1 MKNQY
6 LLCHTEGLTDP
17 IDIALKRFE
26 QHPSILKIRNNVSV
40 ASFSFNT
47 VPVEDVIL
55 EIKSLN
61 SNKAH
66 NNIPVKNFKQ
76 NWDISRHVLHPIINK
91 AIIECKFPDKLKY
104 ADIAHLHKCDDTANK
119 KNYRH
124 IVCYLYFA
132 QTDRIFY

>member
-1 MKNQY
+1 M
-6 LLCHTEGLTDP
+6 CHTEGLTDP

-61 SNKAH
+61 SSKASTH

-76 NWDISRHVLHPIINK
+76 NWDISSHVLHPIINK

-104 ADIAHLHKCDDTANK
+104 ADIAPLHKCDDTINE
-119 KNYRH
+119 KNYRP
-124 IVCYLYFA
+124 ISMLPLRCLKGFC
-132 QTDRIFY
+132 TNR